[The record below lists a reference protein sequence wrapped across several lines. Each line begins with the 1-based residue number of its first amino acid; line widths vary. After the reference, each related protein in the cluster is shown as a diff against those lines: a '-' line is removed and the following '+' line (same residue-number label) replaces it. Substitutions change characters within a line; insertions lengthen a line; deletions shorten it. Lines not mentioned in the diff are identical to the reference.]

1 MTDSNSNIVKVNT
14 CSARCRLLCS
24 AAVFYLRSKLIRVIC
39 ISNLKWIDRSSEL
52 SEAAGEASVWRLEA
66 DKICPEAGDVSRMV
80 AILETFRHDRKFQ
93 RLPLVLEFERQVIRV
108 SSLRFRGFEASRL
121 RTLKFEV
128 RIEMWREKWRKFLHP
143 VSIILI
149 PAVAYIVRANTCIV
163 CQSYCYFHLLCL
175 ADISVL

>member
-80 AILETFRHDRKFQ
+80 AIFETFRHDRKTFKGC
-93 RLPLVLEFERQVIRV
+93 R
-108 SSLRFRGFEASRL
+108 
-121 RTLKFEV
+121 
-128 RIEMWREKWRKFLHP
+128 
-143 VSIILI
+143 
-149 PAVAYIVRANTCIV
+149 
-163 CQSYCYFHLLCL
+163 
-175 ADISVL
+175 